1 MISVQSVFYPD
12 SSLTCKAFQ
21 TTSTP
26 NNFTPTTYPENYF
39 NPGMKY
45 ILVIY
50 MPKLA
55 IIYVSG
61 LGRTKKMAE
70 TIAEGAKTIKGVEVV
85 LKPGGE
91 STASDVKNADAIMLG
106 ASTYGYK
113 INQAINPL
121 LQEMEKLNLKGK
133 VGVAFGSYG
142 WSGEGVTTLISK
154 MKSFGMNV
162 IEPGLKVKQEPDDKA
177 VEECFKLGRTVAE
190 GIKK

>member
-1 MISVQSVFYPD
+1 
-12 SSLTCKAFQ
+12 
-21 TTSTP
+21 
-26 NNFTPTTYPENYF
+26 
-39 NPGMKY
+39 
-45 ILVIY
+45 

-55 IIYVSG
+55 VIYVSG
-61 LGRTKKMAE
+61 MGRTKKMAE
-70 TIAEGAKTIKGVEVV
+70 TIAEGAKTINGIEVV
-85 LKPGGE
+85 LKSGGE
-91 STASDVKNADAIMLG
+91 ATAADVKDANAIMLG

-113 INQAINPL
+113 INQAINPFL
-121 LQEMEKLNLKGK
+121 KEMEKLNLKGK

-142 WSGEGVTTLISK
+142 WSGEGVPTLISK